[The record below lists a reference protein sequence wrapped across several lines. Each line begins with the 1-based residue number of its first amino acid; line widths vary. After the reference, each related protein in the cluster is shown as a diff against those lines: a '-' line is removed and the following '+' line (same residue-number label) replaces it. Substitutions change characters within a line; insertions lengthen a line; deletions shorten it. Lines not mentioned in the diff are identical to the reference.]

1 MGSSGI
7 KQKLSQVLAANA
19 ALEDDLKVSRGEIE
33 RLVKS
38 LEEKKVDGT
47 TVEKLL
53 CEINSMK
60 ETEIENLRI
69 IRNFEEQVKKLF
81 NDSELQTNTIALL
94 KSEHAEAEMQLKL
107 KLLENE
113 QLKAKF
119 TDSQQANTDDLE
131 NQRKLMD
138 SRTKELNEKI
148 VSLHQELSDAKEIE
162 LKAAELEKEV
172 ERLKFDLQE
181 SERVCEIVDTECNR
195 LESELEETKDK
206 LTEKLAT
213 SLQSTMIAGQ
223 HTVMDDISI
232 DCTLIP
238 SVYEKYRKLEAYKS
252 ELEMEVNQLRQRID
266 GMASK
271 EAEHNLKTQLVKEK
285 EHATRISE
293 ENCSLK
299 ENIKSLEKKAADKMC
314 ELEQQLARVKEEV
327 GIKNIEFAS
336 LKVDVEKGELE
347 FKKKSEILQADLDYE
362 KTNNARL
369 TQQLRRLQSS
379 AMDTTLV
386 DKKTNPKVKEN
397 ETCGSSTSAPAA
409 GSPVWSSGSGAIKE
423 IRLHEAEMKVKSLER
438 ENSKLRE
445 HEEFYINKAG
455 EWKNRALRYE
465 RTMEQSG
472 LPFKRKEGGV
482 KKSEAPQETA
492 NEMIVEDA
500 ENSKKYQA
508 AGFSPRKSVNPLQD
522 LHNLQAERN
531 ACPVPPTEDIKLVLS
546 TRSQVQRTEEDF
558 KLPESS
564 LKNQNECPTQ

>member
-1 MGSSGI
+1 MSDSTLKAENPQESLQVQLLESEMSGLKNALREKELEIKSFEVQICSLEKVLKEKSNEILNISNVISSNMSLDAELSASKHEVAKLVKILEEKTKEGRVMDELETEI
-7 KQKLSQVLAANA
+7 KSLKDMDQNYIKRIKDLENKIEAMQQDSEVYAMKINSLEERNSESEEKIELNNVANAQLNDKLKDAQVSVQLKDEELQKLSQVVAANA

-60 ETEIENLRI
+60 ETEIENSRI
-69 IRNFEEQVKKLF
+69 IMNFEEQVKKLF
-81 NDSELQTNTIALL
+81 NDSELQTKTIALL

-119 TDSQQANTDDLE
+119 TDSQQATTDDLE

-195 LESELEETKDK
+195 LESELEETKVK

-223 HTVMDDISI
+223 HTVMDDISM

-238 SVYEKYRKLEAYKS
+238 SVYEKYRKLEEYKS
-252 ELEMEVNQLRQRID
+252 ELEIEVNQLRQRID

-299 ENIKSLEKKAADKMC
+299 ENIKSLEKKAADKMYV
-314 ELEQQLARVKEEV
+314 LEQQLARVKEEV

-347 FKKKSEILQADLDYE
+347 FKKKSEILQVCY
-362 KTNNARL
+362 NAF
-369 TQQLRRLQSS
+369 
-379 AMDTTLV
+379 
-386 DKKTNPKVKEN
+386 
-397 ETCGSSTSAPAA
+397 
-409 GSPVWSSGSGAIKE
+409 
-423 IRLHEAEMKVKSLER
+423 
-438 ENSKLRE
+438 
-445 HEEFYINKAG
+445 FYI
-455 EWKNRALRYE
+455 
-465 RTMEQSG
+465 
-472 LPFKRKEGGV
+472 
-482 KKSEAPQETA
+482 
-492 NEMIVEDA
+492 
-500 ENSKKYQA
+500 
-508 AGFSPRKSVNPLQD
+508 
-522 LHNLQAERN
+522 
-531 ACPVPPTEDIKLVLS
+531 LS
-546 TRSQVQRTEEDF
+546 D
-558 KLPESS
+558 
-564 LKNQNECPTQ
+564 